1 MPTMDLMSSLGGSS
15 ANPSLCFALSSLM
28 SITEEQ
34 VEALDYDEPMLV
46 VNKIK

>member
-1 MPTMDLMSSLGGSS
+1 MSSLSGSF
-15 ANPSLCFALSSLM
+15 ADPSLICFALSSLM